1 MGKTSKKEPSLVY
14 FQSVLDFRG
23 RTSTP
28 ADENGH
34 FLLRVLIPGGFLVL
48 AFEDM
53 PENFHSLELAKR
65 CEGKGEKVEL
75 EEGARKSSVR

>member
-23 RTSTP
+23 GPQR
-28 ADENGH
+28 
-34 FLLRVLIPGGFLVL
+34 LRMKMDISYCGSLFPGAFLVL

-53 PENFHSLELAKR
+53 PENFHPLELATK

-75 EEGARKSSVR
+75 EEGTRKSSVR